1 MYDPDYYDFD
11 EDGNPEFHGHGPPKE
26 EPDCGAC
33 NDRGA
38 MPSRFRRSGWRRCC
52 ACRPN
57 RFDRIRSA
65 VFWRYYNSRLWTW
78 RHRHVAVDDPP
89 F

>member
-33 NDRGA
+33 CDRQVVWG
-38 MPSRFRRSGWRRCC
+38 RWRRS
-52 ACRPN
+52 RPCPGCN
-57 RFDRIRSA
+57 PTRLDRIRYA
-65 VFWRYYNSRLWTW
+65 MYWRIRTLAHGRKFTDE
-78 RHRHVAVDDPP
+78 AP